1 MINKEFFR
9 MQKLAGL
16 LVEGIVTENYG
27 LKFSEVKVGDRYIAT
42 TDFGVF
48 KQNDDV
54 IVDRIRRMGNEISLV
69 LKNNDGRIENIH
81 GDPSE
86 EIEVFDTPLNEA
98 VIEDKDLQSQ
108 IKEFATLSDQID
120 SISSELKKLENRYKE
135 LEGAI
140 RPVLEQLDETQDKAL
155 EIENILITIKKA
167 GYERT
172 SYAYKEAFEW
182 LKDRVNPTMKKIVE
196 EAVEKTKK
204 TARIP
209 SVIGVQKKNIS
220 ENKIIDALKKYWDSF
235 IGKLKTY
242 NNNLDN
248 AIDDIKSKL

>member
-1 MINKEFFR
+1 MLNKEFLR
-9 MQKLAGL
+9 MQQLAGL
-16 LVEGIVTENYG
+16 LIENIITENDG
-27 LKFSEVKVGDRYIAT
+27 LKFYEVKEGEKYTAA
-42 TDFGVF
+42 TDFGIF
-48 KQNDDV
+48 KRNDNV
-54 IVDRIRRMGNEISLV
+54 TVDGIRKRGNEISLI
-69 LKNNDGRIENIH
+69 LKNDENRIETIY
-81 GDPSE
+81 GDPSDDVG
-86 EIEVFDTPLNEA
+86 VFDISLNEA

-155 EIENILITIKKA
+155 EIENILITIKKS
-167 GYERT
+167 GYDRT

-196 EAVEKTKK
+196 DAIEKTKK
-204 TARIP
+204 TSRVP

-220 ENKIIDALKKYWDSF
+220 ENQIIDALKKYWDSF

>member
-1 MINKEFFR
+1 MFNKEFRR

-16 LVEGIVTENYG
+16 LVENMITENYG
-27 LKFSEVKVGDRYIAT
+27 LKFSGVKVGDRYIAT
-42 TDFGVF
+42 TNFGVF

-54 IVDRIRRMGNEISLV
+54 IVDKIRRMGNEISLV
-69 LKNNDGRIENIH
+69 LKNDDGRIETIY
-81 GDPSE
+81 GDPSDDV
-86 EIEVFDTPLNEA
+86 EVFDTPLNEA

-120 SISSELKKLENRYKE
+120 SISNELKKLENRYKE
-135 LEGAI
+135 LEGVI

-155 EIENILITIKKA
+155 EIEDILVTIKKV
-167 GYERT
+167 GYDRT

-196 EAVEKTKK
+196 EAVERTKK

-209 SVIGVQKKNIS
+209 SAIGVQKKNIS

-235 IGKLKTY
+235 IGKLKMY
-242 NNNLDN
+242 NNKLDS

>member
-1 MINKEFFR
+1 MLNKEFLR
-9 MQKLAGL
+9 MQQLAGL
-16 LVEGIVTENYG
+16 LVENIITENDG
-27 LKFSEVKVGDRYIAT
+27 LKFYEVKEGEKYTAT
-42 TDFGVF
+42 TDFGIF
-48 KQNDDV
+48 KRNDNV
-54 IVDRIRRMGNEISLV
+54 TVDGIRKRGNEISLI
-69 LKNNDGRIENIH
+69 LKNDENRIETIY
-81 GDPSE
+81 GDPSDDV
-86 EIEVFDTPLNEA
+86 EVFDIPLNEA

-120 SISSELKKLENRYKE
+120 SISNELKKLENRYKE
-135 LEGAI
+135 LEGVI

-155 EIENILITIKKA
+155 EIEDILVTIKKV
-167 GYERT
+167 GYDRT

-196 EAVEKTKK
+196 EAVERTKK

-209 SVIGVQKKNIS
+209 SAIGVQKKNIS

-235 IGKLKTY
+235 IGKLKMY
-242 NNNLDN
+242 NNKLDS

>member
-1 MINKEFFR
+1 MVNKEFLR

-16 LVEGIVTENYG
+16 LIEGIVTENYG
-27 LKFSEVKVGDRYIAT
+27 LKFNEIRVNDEYVAT
-42 TDFGVF
+42 ANFGIF
-48 KQNDDV
+48 KQNEKVLIDNV
-54 IVDRIRRMGNEISLV
+54 GRSGNEVSLR
-69 LKNNDGRIENIH
+69 LKNKDGDIMTIS

-86 EIEVFDTPLNEA
+86 EVEVFDSTLNEA

-155 EIENILITIKKA
+155 EIENILVTIKKS
-167 GYERT
+167 GYDRT

-196 EAVEKTKK
+196 EAIEKTKK
-204 TARIP
+204 TSRIP

-220 ENKIIDALKKYWDSF
+220 ENQIIDALKKYWDSF

-242 NNNLDN
+242 NNKLDN